1 MIEFFLAF
9 ERPQSNPSFV
19 RNSVRPWKL
28 DCKNVFIETAD
39 TFRECKPV
47 FDNIRCKLYFYNK
60 RKYKLVFL
68 NSRKYHFPFLPLT
81 LKLSYYAVTNT
92 LNFEKTFQ
100 KHFILKIFMFFLGCS
115 RKKWQKKTQRRG
127 NAAKKVMSLTQNF
140 SVSIFSP
147 NKFLQKKIKK

>member
-9 ERPQSNPSFV
+9 KRPYSNPSFV
-19 RNSVRPWKL
+19 RNSVSPWKL

-68 NSRKYHFPFLPLT
+68 NSRNYHFPFLPLT

-92 LNFEKTFQ
+92 LKFKKTIPKTFCSKNIYVLFGLFTKKMTKKDAEKRERSQ
-100 KHFILKIFMFFLGCS
+100 KSYVTHSKLFRVNFFS
-115 RKKWQKKTQRRG
+115 K
-127 NAAKKVMSLTQNF
+127 
-140 SVSIFSP
+140 
-147 NKFLQKKIKK
+147 